1 MEYEFPKKLILFSRY
16 VSVSCLLDYALISIN

>member
-16 VSVSCLLDYALISIN
+16 VSVSCLLDYA